1 MINYLYVYINMGE
14 NVKVKVLEYLNILNH
29 SVNDGPVTDKDI
41 YNLVKSVLSYNY
53 IPVGAKYSTINK
65 KVVSNSYHDLQVMNQ
80 LSYDLCTRNID
91 IYINW
96 LESFNIINNLQNILK
111 KKPSK
116 KISDIN
122 QLEQILLSGKC
133 TTSNTQLSSIASEN
147 GINNDQNVHR
157 SIILLTNLLK
167 ASVSR
172 SSKKGKSASTADTS
186 EGTAD
191 TSEGTADTSEGT
203 ADTSEGTVDTST
215 KEYCIITTE
224 FCKNIKQAWL
234 ILPKNDIN
242 LKDYSSNMK
251 RVVNTNKYKTPRK
264 MYRLSTLSNRHSVRD
279 SLIKLVDNLFNV
291 S

>member
-1 MINYLYVYINMGE
+1 MAVNE
-14 NVKVKVLEYLNILNH
+14 NVRRYIHSLNSLNKGN
-29 SVNDGPVTDKDI
+29 SRYTTKDI
-41 YNLVKSVLSYNY
+41 YDMIKTKLSFNY
-53 IPVGAKYSTINK
+53 LPSDAKYSTINK
-65 KVVSNSYHDLQVMNQ
+65 KVVSNSYHDFQIMNQ

-96 LESFNIINNLQNILK
+96 LESFHIIENLENILEK
-111 KKPSK
+111 KHSK
-116 KISDIN
+116 NISDIN

-167 ASVSR
+167 ASVSG
-172 SSKKGKSASTADTS
+172 SSKKGKSNNNKDEAT
-186 EGTAD
+186 GTAD
-191 TSEGTADTSEGT
+191 EP
-203 ADTSEGTVDTST
+203 T

-234 ILPKNDIN
+234 MLPKNDIN

-251 RVVNTNKYKTPRK
+251 RIVNINKYKTPRK
-264 MYRLSTLSNRHSVRD
+264 INSDGNSIIVKKTL
-279 SLIKLVDNLFNV
+279 KQLVDNLFNI

>member
-1 MINYLYVYINMGE
+1 MARNDIVIKYISDLKGFNR
-14 NVKVKVLEYLNILNH
+14 KTTRYT
-29 SVNDGPVTDKDI
+29 SKDI
-41 YNLVKSVLSYNY
+41 YDMIKTKLSFNY
-53 IPVGAKYSTINK
+53 LPSGAKYSTVNK
-65 KVVSNSYHDLQVMNQ
+65 KIVANSYHDLQIMNQ

-96 LESFNIINNLQNILK
+96 LNSFKIINNLENILK
-111 KKPSK
+111 DISIEE
-116 KISDIN
+116 ISDIN

-167 ASVSR
+167 STTPK
-172 SSKKGKSASTADTS
+172 SSNKANRELPIVTEDKSTL
-186 EGTAD
+186 EYY
-191 TSEGTADTSEGT
+191 
-203 ADTSEGTVDTST
+203 T

-234 ILPKNDIN
+234 MLPKNDIN

-251 RVVNTNKYKTPRK
+251 RIVNINKYKKLNKNTNLTNETK
-264 MYRLSTLSNRHSVRD
+264 
-279 SLIKLVDNLFNV
+279 IKLIGLVNNLFNI